1 MKALLIPVIALLLVG
16 CEDRYRYPCQDPANA
31 EKAECN
37 RPVCEADG
45 MCYDSLN
52 GLPPKQPEAPPV
64 VEETPAAP
72 AADCNCNTE
81 NETGE

>member
-16 CEDRYRYPCQDPANA
+16 CEERYRYPCQDPENA

-37 RPVCEADG
+37 RPACEADG

-52 GLPPKQPEAPPV
+52 GLLQKQTEI
-64 VEETPAAP
+64 EEVPAVP
-72 AADCNCNTE
+72 AADLNN
-81 NETGE
+81 TGE

>member
-16 CEDRYRYPCQDPANA
+16 CEERYRYPCQDPENA
-31 EKAECN
+31 EKAECT

-52 GLPPKQPEAPPV
+52 GLPPKLEEAP
-64 VEETPAAP
+64 VEAAE
-72 AADCNCNTE
+72 DCNCNT
-81 NETGE
+81 GE